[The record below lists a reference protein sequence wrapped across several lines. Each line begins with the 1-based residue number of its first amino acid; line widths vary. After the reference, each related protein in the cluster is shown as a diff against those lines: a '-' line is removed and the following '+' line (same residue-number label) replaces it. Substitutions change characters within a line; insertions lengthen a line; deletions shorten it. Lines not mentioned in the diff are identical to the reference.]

1 MTKQEKNKLK
11 ELLERGLDYNAI
23 GSPIAEEIA
32 DFFDIELTEEISLS
46 LDLKIP
52 TSEIENFD
60 TEKLKVTAT
69 YKGKEIEVKSI
80 I

>member
-11 ELLERGLDYNAI
+11 ELLERGLDNYDVDNETAQD
-23 GSPIAEEIA
+23 IAKA
-32 DFFDIELTEEISLS
+32 FDIELTTDRGVNLHV
-46 LDLKIP
+46 KIP

-60 TEKLKVTAT
+60 TDKLKVTAT